1 MGVVYYANYLV
12 WFEVG
17 RCELLRSAG
26 SSYRNLESTGVM
38 LPVIEAHC
46 EYRSPARY
54 DDELQVKTRGELL
67 SPARVEFHYEISR
80 PADGA
85 VNAIGRTVHAAIDAG
100 GKPCRLPDYIREL
113 FERSRSDPSGAGGVP
128 NAAPALGCPWGP
140 RE

>member
-1 MGVVYYANYLV
+1 MRVRYAETDKMGVVYYANYLV

-26 SSYRNLESTGVM
+26 SSYRNLESAGVM

-54 DDELQVKTRGELL
+54 DDELQVKTRAALL

-85 VNAIGRTVHAAIDAG
+85 VNAIGRTVHAAVDTG

-113 FERSRSDPSGAGGVP
+113 FETSGSGPNQARISR
-128 NAAPALGCPWGP
+128 
-140 RE
+140 E